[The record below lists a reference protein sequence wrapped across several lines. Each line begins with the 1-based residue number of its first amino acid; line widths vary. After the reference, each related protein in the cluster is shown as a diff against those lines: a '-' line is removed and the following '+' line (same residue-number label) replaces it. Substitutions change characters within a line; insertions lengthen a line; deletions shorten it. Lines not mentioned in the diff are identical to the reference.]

1 MNAAENN
8 LLLATARYPL
18 SSVTD
23 DDFPRLL
30 GQVSDWGYLLQTAG
44 KHGLSPLLFK
54 IVSETGLGK
63 QLAPAYHDGLRQSYF
78 RSLMRNQSLLNELS
92 PVLRSCEER
101 SLPVMLLKGAALC
114 QTVYGDVALRPF
126 GDVDILVHEGDMEAA
141 GKVLESLGFE
151 IILGIYRVSDDHNA
165 RFGWHWAYHKGNHV
179 IELHWDLTERQGP
192 FHLDMDEYWRGAQPV
207 KVDGNSAV
215 VMNDEN
221 QLIHLCLHQFKH
233 QWQHIRDLTDV
244 ALLAEQVEAAGKW
257 RSVLEKSRA
266 QRLDRCVYFNL
277 VLAKRVLGL
286 RIDEAELAAF
296 INKPKPGRISA
307 AMIDLIAAN
316 MFSEHLPR
324 RFWQLPMVHGLK
336 IKADVIKRVFTEPI
350 ERDLQEGEL
359 AKPVKTGVGK
369 KFRSAFRSL
378 YYYRHLITGFFRQLL
393 RRSH

>member
-1 MNAAENN
+1 MNSAENN
-8 LLLATARYPL
+8 LLLATARYPMK
-18 SSVTD
+18 SVAE
-23 DDFPRLL
+23 DDFSGLL
-30 GQVSDWGYLLQTAG
+30 GEVSDWGYLLQTAG

-54 IVSETGLGK
+54 IVSDTGLGK
-63 QLAPAYHDGLRQSYF
+63 QIPPEYHDGLRQSYF

-92 PVLRSCEER
+92 PVLRACEEQ

-114 QTVYGDVALRPF
+114 QTVYDDVALRPF
-126 GDVDILVHEGDMEAA
+126 GDVDILVHEGDMDAA
-141 GKVLESLGFE
+141 GKALESQGFK

-165 RFGWHWAYHKGNHV
+165 QFGWHWAYHKKEHV
-179 IELHWDLTERQGP
+179 IELHWDLTERSGP
-192 FHLDMDEYWRGAQPV
+192 FHLDMDEYWQGAQPV

-244 ALLAEQVEAAGKW
+244 ALIAEKIEASGKW
-257 RSVLEKSRA
+257 RSVLEKARA

-277 VLAKRVLGL
+277 VLARKVLGL
-286 RIDEAELAAF
+286 RIDEQALAEF
-296 INKPKPGRISA
+296 INKPRPGRISA

-324 RFWQLPMVHGLK
+324 RFWQLPMVHGFK
-336 IKADVIKRVFTEPI
+336 IKADVVKRVFTEPI

-369 KFRSAFRSL
+369 KIRSAFRSI
-378 YYYRHLITGFFRQLL
+378 YYYRGLITGFFRHLL
-393 RRSH
+393 RRSP